1 MKYYSA
7 IKRNELLIYSTI
19 QTNLANYVL
28 SERNQSQKTM
38 YYKIPSMRNVQNKQ
52 IQRQQ
57 VHE

>member
-19 QTNLANYVL
+19 RQILQIMCLVKET
-28 SERNQSQKTM
+28 SHKKTM
-38 YYKIPSMRNVQNKQ
+38 YYKIPSMRTVQNKQ

-57 VHE
+57 VDE